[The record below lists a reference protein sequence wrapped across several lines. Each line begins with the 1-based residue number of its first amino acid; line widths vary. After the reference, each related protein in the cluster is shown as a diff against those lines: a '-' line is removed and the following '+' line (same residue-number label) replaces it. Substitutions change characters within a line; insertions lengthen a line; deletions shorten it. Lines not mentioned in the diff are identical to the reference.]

1 MQSLV
6 IFLRFGTLLNDL
18 TPWMRATDVYLK
30 TGVKMC
36 TQLKIIRRW
45 KQRGFTIVI
54 TKNKGREQ
62 LLKPEQVQWLIA
74 PDTLQGMAHLSLER
88 RCMIIKDKWNLPS
101 FSTQTLRMCYRKHG
115 VRYKRPDYTFWKNR
129 AELRDLAG
137 K

>member
-1 MQSLV
+1 V
-6 IFLRFGTLLNDL
+6 H
-18 TPWMRATDVYLK
+18 P
-30 TGVKMC
+30 
-36 TQLKIIRRW
+36 TQDHPPLEAEGLHYCDYQEK
-45 KQRGFTIVI
+45 
-54 TKNKGREQ
+54 KGREQ